1 MKRLLATSALA
12 LIAAASGSSAFSRE
26 FNHQTNFEIA
36 SRRGGEAAEEK
47 RKKEK
52 ERCLAVEEVAPKTA
66 ISLRKIKG
74 SGEGIIAD
82 LKCLPLEENFAYLD
96 EQSGTSKLIF
106 VSKVSALFA
115 KTWLIFEDQ
124 SSFYLSF
131 SMRIDNQPPFRN
143 MRVDG
148 ESYSPRVK
156 NIGKKTNQYTFDRSL
171 IRAFKSLES
180 SIELATDPGYRPWK
194 VVREIPLIKEHF
206 AMKRS
211 QWKEKSSYLDQLY
224 IPSLSVS
231 PSPLAS
237 TEIFKN
243 ALPSLVTVETERG
256 SGSGFFA
263 TNNYVFT
270 NSHVVAGSKK
280 VDVIGYDKN
289 ASEAKVVYDDQV
301 NDFAILKVNTR
312 NKYAP
317 LPICTKQDLV
327 TASPIY
333 VIGSPGAAIVDKGY
347 LENSISGG
355 LISSVRYIDEQ
366 LFIQTDAAMNPGNSG
381 GPILNERG
389 AVVGISTFRPA
400 DSTIQGINFG
410 AEISYLLSESGLIKN
425 QPKINNVPTYCGQP
439 IRTNS

>member
-82 LKCLPLEENFAYLD
+82 LKCLPIEENFAYLD
-96 EQSGTSKLIF
+96 EKLGTSKLIF
-106 VSKVSALFA
+106 ISKFSALFA
-115 KTWLIFEDQ
+115 SSWLIFEDQ

-131 SMRIDNQPPFRN
+131 SMRVDHLPPFRS

-148 ESYSPRVK
+148 ESYSPKVK
-156 NIGKKTNQYTFDRSL
+156 NIDKKTNQYTFDRSL

-194 VVREIPLIKEHF
+194 VAREIPLIKEHF

-211 QWKEKSSYLDQLY
+211 QWKERNSYLDQLD
-224 IPSLSVS
+224 IPFLGV
-231 PSPLAS
+231 PPTPLAS

-263 TNNYVFT
+263 TSNYVFT

-289 ASEAKVVYDDQV
+289 ASEAKVVYDDQI

-327 TASPIY
+327 TASPVY

-425 QPKINNVPTYCGQP
+425 QRQIINGPTYCGQP
-439 IRTNS
+439 IETDS